1 MTSVPVDEPTVMS
14 ATSPDDTTY
23 ARHRPADA
31 DAA

>member
-1 MTSVPVDEPTVMS
+1 MTSVPVDEPTVTS
-14 ATSPDDTTY
+14 ATSSNDTTY